1 MSEAPFACEPSYFI
15 HTWTKCWVQNSLLY
29 LDRKCHLN
37 RRNWVKTRRLF
48 PSKIF
53 VIRKNPCLEPII
65 WRFNIPI
72 ILLKTW
78 QFVAHGNT
86 ESRKMLIETKYHL
99 SDRPN
104 NRLTLSTHLMIKPNL
119 CGTTIFVSFFF
130 FFTVL
135 YHSSGKQREMKEL
148 THAF

>member
-1 MSEAPFACEPSYFI
+1 MLGPKQSVVHRRQMSSKQAKLGENQATI
-15 HTWTKCWVQNSLLY
+15 SLENI
-29 LDRKCHLN
+29 RK
-37 RRNWVKTRRLF
+37 
-48 PSKIF
+48 
-53 VIRKNPCLEPII
+53 IRKNPCLEPII
-65 WRFNIPI
+65 CRFNIPI

-104 NRLTLSTHLMIKPNL
+104 NRQTLSTHLMIEPNL
-119 CGTTIFVSFFF
+119 CGTTIFVSLFF